1 MFNASASLKQLGTII
16 DRLTHI
22 GCCELLL
29 EPGRVSLKATME
41 TRPPAIAGIIIER
54 QLNSLNGMVQKE
66 GVRRLGVQLLLD
78 AKSVYREDTMPIR
91 RARVLVRSLDLVYH
105 TQEVEIDGPEEVA
118 NEAERLLTNTVS
130 PGL

>member
-1 MFNASASLKQLGTII
+1 VFNASASLKQLGTII

-22 GCCELLL
+22 GSCELLL

-54 QLNSLNGMVQKE
+54 QLNSLNGMVQKD

-78 AKSVYREDTMPIR
+78 AKSIYREDTMPIR
-91 RARVLVRSLDLVYH
+91 RARVLVRSLNLVYH
-105 TQEVEIDGPEEVA
+105 TQEVGIDSPEEVA
-118 NEAERLLTNTVS
+118 KEAERLLTNTVS